1 MPGQLVFPFGVQP
14 ALGRE
19 DFVLAPCNEQAFR
32 FVDRWPDWPARAAAI
47 YGPHGSGKS
56 HLARIW
62 CSRSNGELIS
72 ARLLTREEAAKF
84 SPDVPVAIEMGDVN
98 SYAPAEERDRAIMAF
113 IERASGQL
121 LFTALTPPAD
131 WPVAVPD
138 LRSRFDA
145 LLAFPL
151 WAPDDALLNA
161 LVGKQFAD
169 RQLDVREPVVKR
181 ILTHVERTPEAIRT
195 FIARADLKALSERRA
210 ITERLVLELIE
221 AEESGRNTAP
231 NAKNS

>member
-19 DFVLAPCNEQAFR
+19 DFVLAPCNEQAFL
-32 FVDRWPDWPARAAAI
+32 FIDRWPDWPARAAAI
-47 YGPHGSGKS
+47 FGPHGSGKS

-62 CSRSNGELIS
+62 CGISNGEFVS
-72 ARLLTREEAAKF
+72 ARLLTREDLAKLA
-84 SPDVPVAIEMGDVN
+84 PGVAVAVEMGDVA
-98 SYAPAEERDRAIMAF
+98 SYAPSEERDRAIIGLF
-113 IERASGQL
+113 ERPGTL
-121 LFTALTPPAD
+121 LFTGLVAPTG

-138 LRSRFDA
+138 LKSRFDA

-151 WAPDDALLNA
+151 WTPDDALLSA
-161 LVGKQFAD
+161 LVGKHFAD
-169 RQLDVREPVVKR
+169 RQLDARASVVKR

-221 AEESGRNTAP
+221 AEESGRNSA
-231 NAKNS
+231 

>member
-19 DFVLAPCNEQAFR
+19 DFILAPCNEQAFL
-32 FVDRWPDWPARAAAI
+32 FIDRWPDWPSRAAAI
-47 YGPHGSGKS
+47 FGPHGSGKT

-62 CSRSNGELIS
+62 CGKSNGEFVS
-72 ARLLTREEAAKF
+72 ARLLTRDDSAKLA
-84 SPDVPVAIEMGDVN
+84 PGVPVAIEMGDVA
-98 SYAPAEERDRAIMAF
+98 SYAPSEERDRAVIGLF
-113 IERASGQL
+113 ERPSGAL
-121 LFTALTPPAD
+121 LLTGLVPPTK
-131 WPVAVPD
+131 WPVVVPD
-138 LRSRFDA
+138 LKSRFDA
-145 LLAFPL
+145 LLALPL

-161 LVGKQFAD
+161 LVGKHFAD
-169 RQLDVREPVVKR
+169 RQLDVPENVVKR

-221 AEESGRNTAP
+221 AEESG
-231 NAKNS
+231 KNPA